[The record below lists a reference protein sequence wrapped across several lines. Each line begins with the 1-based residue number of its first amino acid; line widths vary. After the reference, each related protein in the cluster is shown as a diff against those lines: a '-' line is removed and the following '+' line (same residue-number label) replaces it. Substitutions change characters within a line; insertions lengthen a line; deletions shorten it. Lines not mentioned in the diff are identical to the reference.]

1 MVFLCGIYSVY
12 FTYMCLAATGLY
24 LLFRILMVD
33 GLTPAQRIGRFFAGC
48 GEMLLGI
55 GMSMAVFLP
64 MAEVL
69 LNVSSRLDG
78 SGVGFMDWL
87 QQCFTP
93 YSGKFYN
100 SLMKHLFSSNLQNG
114 FGMAKGPQ
122 QYVMNYYEDPILFC
136 SGLAVFLDIQFLVIL
151 RKTEMTRRAKT
162 VLYGAAVLILTGML
176 LPLEERSL
184 ITLQSQP
191 RDIPLYWYRF
201 FFSLW
206 HGCGII

>member
-1 MVFLCGIYSVY
+1 MLAAGLAFYLFLSQFSFSSQAKLVTSYVYGFSGFLLVWGQHYQFGTAVIYLPLLLLFCERHIQKKKGRGFFPVMVFLCGIYSVY

-100 SLMKHLFSSNLQNG
+100 SLMKHLFSSNLQRC
-114 FGMAKGPQ
+114 
-122 QYVMNYYEDPILFC
+122 V
-136 SGLAVFLDIQFLVIL
+136 
-151 RKTEMTRRAKT
+151 
-162 VLYGAAVLILTGML
+162 
-176 LPLEERSL
+176 
-184 ITLQSQP
+184 
-191 RDIPLYWYRF
+191 
-201 FFSLW
+201 
-206 HGCGII
+206 